1 MTPAPRHRPEGFSN
15 QCDSGILPP
24 GRHVFES
31 LKLSLANDWKMP
43 AHDIEA
49 EAANWL
55 IRLESD
61 SSPGTRSEF
70 EAWTAADSRNH
81 AAFIRL
87 ETTWSRA
94 DILKKLRPLDGVV
107 DEQVIDKFGAPVPI
121 VEEPQKPRM
130 RWLAVAASLVVAAL
144 GVVTWI
150 VVDRSGWQTY
160 ATEFGGFQR
169 VALADGST
177 AMLNTDSRIRVRITS
192 SRREIV
198 LDRGEALFTV
208 AHDTHRPFDVS
219 AGDTV
224 VRAVGTAFSV
234 RLRGPQQVDVIVT
247 EGRVA
252 LDPPN
257 DSLDAKLPQPVPLPT
272 LSTLSAGETVSVKA
286 HRLQQVRKIANEDV
300 TRKLAWTQGR
310 IWFDR
315 VTLTEAVAE
324 FNRYNRRQLVIDDPA
339 IEELHIGGVFDA
351 TDLDSFVAALRTF
364 GIRTPPS
371 QAPADSDVPEVI
383 RLVRAEPAH

>member
-1 MTPAPRHRPEGFSN
+1 
-15 QCDSGILPP
+15 
-24 GRHVFES
+24 
-31 LKLSLANDWKMP
+31 MP

-61 SSPGTRSEF
+61 PSRETRSEF
-70 EAWTAADSRNH
+70 EAWTAVDSRNH

-107 DEQVIDKFGAPVPI
+107 DEQVLDKFGVPVAPI
-121 VEEPQKPRM
+121 DATKVEERTAPRTH
-130 RWLAVAASLVVAAL
+130 WLALAASLVV
-144 GVVTWI
+144 VTIGATTWFA
-150 VVDRSGWQTY
+150 VARSGWQTY

-177 AMLNTDSRIRVRITS
+177 AMLNTDSRIRVRMSS
-192 SRREIV
+192 SRRQIILE
-198 LDRGEALFTV
+198 RGEALFTV

-252 LDPPN
+252 LDPP
-257 DSLDAKLPQPVPLPT
+257 DDVLDEKLPQPVPLPT
-272 LSTLSAGETVSVKA
+272 LSTLSAGETISVKS
-286 HRLQQVRKIANEDV
+286 HRLQPVRKIANEDV
-300 TRKLAWTQGR
+300 TRRLAWTQGR

-315 VTLTEAVAE
+315 VTLAEAVAE
-324 FNRYNRRQLVIDDPA
+324 FNRYNRRQLVIEDPT
-339 IEELHIGGVFDA
+339 IEERRIGGVFDA
-351 TDLDSFVAALRTF
+351 TDLDSFVAALSTF
-364 GIRTPPS
+364 GIRTPPAE
-371 QAPADSDVPEVI
+371 QEPADSQVPQII
-383 RLVRAEPAH
+383 RLLRADPAP